1 MALNSPLLKSLVD
14 KINFKALQS
23 INDNLS
29 YIDTDKLK
37 HNSNDPIH
45 EMLIILWK
53 CYTIYYTLFSE
64 YIFNSITNKLESISD
79 YAYILDKL
87 NENKDYLKIKDNVSE
102 YEKNTKIKELH
113 KLIDRFNYLRTEY
126 IDNKKEKVQICNL
139 FKQQLYKYPFF
150 NIYDNDLKEV
160 HGSIETSNNKNI
172 LDAISFNDGI
182 LSFILNKTTN
192 ELLYI
197 AIIKYS
203 NVFVYDNRSLPI
215 YNQINKKVYNILKEN
230 TKITYTPDNIPL
242 LILNK
247 NWRLNLFDYI
257 ENYNKKAI
265 TIYSTVHLY
274 YEWYNKSLK
283 NKCKCYNLNIPNIIK
298 YTGDYVDNMDT
309 ANRIILNTQK
319 HIELIAPYNIN
330 ANIDMLYYKNE
341 CFINFFKDKAS
352 KEFNDMKN
360 SSVIDGGVL
369 MIGMV
374 LNSLSDI
381 NHKMYY
387 HKNTKLIIAT
397 PELLV
402 TDTLKLCFFKYLYH
416 SLHTVYNNKLY
427 KQYILTHYNKIVDLI
442 NKYSTIMGKNLPL
455 RHISEEEMNF
465 KN

>member
-64 YIFNSITNKLESISD
+64 YIFNSITNKLENISD

-150 NIYDNDLKEV
+150 NVYDTDIKAFDYSASTFENYNMKD
-160 HGSIETSNNKNI
+160 
-172 LDAISFNDGI
+172 DGI
-182 LSFILNKTTN
+182 LSFIVNKNTN

-197 AIIKYS
+197 AIIKYL
-203 NVFVYDNRSLPI
+203 NVFVYDNRTLPI
-215 YNQINKKVYNILKEN
+215 YNQINKKVYNILK
-230 TKITYTPDNIPL
+230 TCPKIIYTQDNIPL

-247 NWRLNLFDYI
+247 NWKLNLFDYI

-274 YEWYNKSLK
+274 YEWLNTSLK
-283 NKCKCYNLNIPNIIK
+283 NKCKCYNLNIPNIMK
-298 YTGDYVDNMDT
+298 YNGDCIDNT
-309 ANRIILNTQK
+309 TNRIILNTQK
-319 HIELIAPYNIN
+319 HIELIHPYNIN

-341 CFINFFKDKAS
+341 IFINFLKDEVS

-360 SSVIDGGVL
+360 STYIDGGLL
-369 MIGMV
+369 MMGIV
-374 LNSLSDI
+374 LNGISNI

-387 HKNTKLIIAT
+387 HKNNKLIT
-397 PELLV
+397 PQSELV
-402 TDTLKLCFFKYLYH
+402 SDTLKLSFFKYLYN
-416 SLHTVYNNKLY
+416 SLHTVYNTKSY
-427 KQYILTHYNKIVDLI
+427 KHYILNHYNKIVDLI
-442 NKYSTIMGKNLPL
+442 NKYPTIMGTHTKLT
-455 RHISEEEMNF
+455 HISEEMLNT